1 MAACVA
7 VAVIITIVVMQVK
20 KKRCHKDCKGLFL
33 ARFIRKHIFFVFYV
47 MNNIKFECQLIIS
60 LVELMTY
67 MFVLLCIHNAVMCV
81 MWFSCFL
88 C

>member
-33 ARFIRKHIFFVFYV
+33 ARFIRKHIFFVFCV

-67 MFVLLCIHNAVMCV
+67 MFVFLCIHNAVLCV
-81 MWFSCFL
+81 LWFSCFL